1 MNYENEK
8 QVKDTLNMIER
19 RSFLKQS
26 MLGMGGAALAGLI
39 GPQAFAHNL
48 IRNSLTPKAKR
59 VIMIFLAGGLSQFE
73 TFDEKPLL
81 NKRRGEQI
89 PESVRKGGVTSA
101 ITERQGNLAVVGSP
115 FKFEKRGE
123 SGMNISELFP
133 HIAKHA
139 DDLTL
144 IRTLQTDHV
153 LHEAAVTTVFTG
165 TPLLGRPSWGAWVA
179 YALGSANK
187 NLPEFTVLLSNGER
201 LSPLHPRLWHSGF
214 LPGRYQGVRLRGG
227 KDPVLFV
234 NNPPGVDKESRAR
247 VLESIAAINKIE
259 AEETHD
265 PRILTRM
272 RAYELAGRMQSSVP
286 ELADLSKESKKTLEN
301 YGAAPG
307 KTTFANNC
315 LLARR
320 LAERDVRF
328 IQVCDG
334 GWDHHRNLPRV
345 LPRKTKQIDQPIGAL
360 LTDLK
365 ERGLLDDTIVMV
377 MGEFGRA
384 SVCEGGLTYDRYG
397 RDHNGRIGSCL
408 VTGGGFKGGLTYG
421 TTDDWGWDVAE
432 NPVHINALQG
442 TVLHQLGLDY
452 QKLVTR
458 HQGRD
463 FRLTDVKGCVVKELL
478 A

>member
-1 MNYENEK
+1 MNEQKE
-8 QVKDTLNMIER
+8 DDMHR
-19 RSFLKQS
+19 RNFLKNS
-26 MLGMGGAALAGLI
+26 AFGFGGAALSGLF
-39 GPQAFAHNL
+39 GPQAL
-48 IRNSLTPKAKR
+48 SQSLGGILTPGPAPKAKR

-89 PESVRKGGVTSA
+89 PDSVRQGGVTSA

-115 FKFEKRGE
+115 FKFKKHGE

-133 HIAKHA
+133 HLAKHA

-153 LHEAAVTTVFTG
+153 LHEDAVTTVFTG
-165 TPLLGRPSWGAWVA
+165 TPILGRPSWGAWVS

-214 LPGRYQGVRLRGG
+214 LEGRYQGVQLRGG

-234 NNPPGVDKESRAR
+234 NNPPGVDKDSRAQ
-247 VLESIAAINKIE
+247 VLEAIAALNKIE
-259 AEETHD
+259 AEQSKD
-265 PRILTRM
+265 PRIDTRIK
-272 RAYELAGRMQSSVP
+272 AYELAGRMQQSVP
-286 ELADLSKESKKTLEN
+286 ELADLSKESKKTLDL
-301 YGAAPG
+301 YGATPG

-328 IQVCDG
+328 IQICDG
-334 GWDHHRNLPRV
+334 GWDHHANLPKA
-345 LPRKTKQIDQPIGAL
+345 LPRKTKQIDQPISAL
-360 LTDLK
+360 LSDLK
-365 ERGLLDDTIVMV
+365 ERGLLDDTIVMM

-384 SVCEGGLTYDRYG
+384 SVCEGGLTHDRYG
-397 RDHNGRIGSCL
+397 RDHNGRIGSCF
-408 VTGGGFKGGLTYG
+408 VAGGGFKGGLTYG

-452 QKLVTR
+452 EKLVAR

-463 FRLTDVKGCVVKELL
+463 FRLTDVKGRVVRELL